1 MNFLSEACAL
11 ESKSGFEPQRFFGI
25 ADPVLLKRFIVS
37 WTVVLPH

>member
-11 ESKSGFEPQRFFGI
+11 ESKSGFGPQRFFGI

-37 WTVVLPH
+37 